1 MAEIE
6 GGAGMPKGMAVIREL
21 AAAPLETP
29 TREFYFL
36 RHGQTDGNLRRIYQ
50 GPDTPLNATGLEQAR
65 AAAEILADE
74 PITTIL
80 ASDMNRAWVTAETTA
95 RHHSNNGHPS
105 VKPRPLPW
113 LRERSFGA
121 LIGSP
126 SHDID
131 WAAAPEAGEPPS
143 AFVARART
151 GLAHGISHG
160 DRTLMVAH
168 GGLLYVLSAMLG
180 TRMTDAYFQ
189 NATPLLFRREGDGW
203 TCEMLGG

>member
-6 GGAGMPKGMAVIREL
+6 GGAGMPKGMQVIRTL
-21 AAAPLETP
+21 AATPLETP

-50 GPDTPLNATGLEQAR
+50 GPDTPLNETGLEQAE
-65 AAAEILADE
+65 AAAEVLAGE
-74 PITTIL
+74 PIAAIL
-80 ASDMNRAWVTAETTA
+80 ASDMSRAWVTAQTTA
-95 RHHSNNGHPS
+95 RHHS
-105 VKPRPLPW
+105 VRLRPLPW

-131 WAAAPEAGEPPS
+131 WASAPEAGEPPS

-160 DRTLMVAH
+160 DRTLIVAH

-189 NATPLLFRREGDGW
+189 NATPLRFRREGDGW
-203 TCEMLGG
+203 TCEMVAR